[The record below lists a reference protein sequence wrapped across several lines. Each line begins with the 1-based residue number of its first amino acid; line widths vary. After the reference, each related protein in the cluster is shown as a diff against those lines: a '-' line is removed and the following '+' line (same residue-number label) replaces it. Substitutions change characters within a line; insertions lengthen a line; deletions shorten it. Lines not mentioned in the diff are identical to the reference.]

1 MIIKV
6 KTMKKILIG
15 ICLMLC
21 VLLLVSCAPKAEEK
35 KVEKEITPPSLSEEE
50 TGSSA
55 VIHQVVIQND
65 QFDPESLAI
74 KNGETVE
81 WSNQDDTAHT
91 VTFDN
96 GEFDEKLPVGATAS
110 YTSTKSGNFDYHCSI
125 HPSMQGDVSVN

>member
-21 VLLLVSCAPKAEEK
+21 VLLLVNCAPKAEEK
-35 KVEKEITPPSLSEEE
+35 KAEKEIMPPSFPEEE

-65 QFDPESLAI
+65 QFNPESLTI

-96 GEFDEKLPVGATAS
+96 GEFDEKLPVGTTVS
-110 YTSTKSGNFDYHCSI
+110 YTATKSGDYSYNCSI
-125 HPSMQGDVSVN
+125 HPSMQGDISVN